1 LNPPPNQP
9 LIPVRTKAFARDTSR
24 CKARGYDMDA
34 LRVTMGRLIHRQRIA
49 RKQKDHPLKGEWIG
63 YRECHV
69 ADDWLLV
76 YRIAGNEILFVRT
89 GTHTDI
95 FEA

>member
-1 LNPPPNQP
+1 LSPPAKKPLNPA
-9 LIPVRTKAFARDTSR
+9 RTTAFGKDMAR

-34 LRVTMGRLIHRQRIA
+34 LRVTTGRLINRQPLE
-49 RKQKDHPLKGEWIG
+49 RKQKDHPLKGEWAG
-63 YRECHV
+63 YRECHLS
-69 ADDWLLV
+69 DDWLLV
-76 YRIAGNEILFVRT
+76 YRIKGNYIYFART

>member
-1 LNPPPNQP
+1 LNPPPKQP
-9 LIPVRTKAFARDTSR
+9 LTPARTTAFGRDLAR
-24 CKARGYDMDA
+24 CKARGCDMDA
-34 LRVTMGRLIHRQRIA
+34 LRVTMGRLINRQPLE
-49 RKQKDHPLKGEWIG
+49 RKQKDHALKGEWIG
-63 YRECHV
+63 YRECHL

-76 YRIAGNEILFVRT
+76 YRIVGNEIYFART

>member
-1 LNPPPNQP
+1 MTRQPQP
-9 LIPVRTKAFARDTSR
+9 LNPVRTTIFRKDVAR
-24 CKARGYDMDA
+24 CNARGYDMDI
-34 LRVTMGRLIHRQRIA
+34 LRVNMGRLIHRQRLE
-49 RKQKDHPLKGEWIG
+49 RKQKDHPLKGEWVG
-63 YRECHV
+63 YRECHL

-76 YRIAGNEILFVRT
+76 YRVEGSDITFART